1 MGRSKEPD
9 FIERQNEA
17 ATAKKAALEK
27 FRASAADPASGQ
39 RLRARAASATERAAA
54 KRTREIEETKR
65 KARDAELAT
74 EAKRTTPFRLNV
86 LWPRKLNANA
96 RYRLAARQRGTLGT
110 LPEKRDR
117 KRAGDSSKITPCGML
132 LLSSGT
138 APNSGP
144 CRRAGAMSIIQDLA
158 KCGECCRCE
167 AARGLLSRWRNG
179 PGMRS
184 A

>member
-74 EAKRTTPFRLNV
+74 EAKRDNAVQAERASAEKVERERALQAG
-86 LWPRKLNANA
+86 RKTARDA
-96 RYRLAARQRGTLGT
+96 RYAARKARSKKG
-110 LPEKRDR
+110 RR
-117 KRAGDSSKITPCGML
+117 SSEITPCGML
-132 LLSSGT
+132 FLSPGS
-138 APNSGP
+138 APNGGP
-144 CRRAGAMSIIQDLA
+144 CRRARAMSTIQDLA
-158 KCGECCRCE
+158 KFAEN
-167 AARGLLSRWRNG
+167 AAVVER
-179 PGMRS
+179 
-184 A
+184 AAAF